1 MSEHD
6 LEKLLGGFAADT
18 LTPEEKR
25 SLYTTALQ
33 DQQLFNA
40 LADEQALKELLSN
53 PDVRRRLLTSLEEQ
67 RASAT
72 GSSFSWLDWLRR
84 PAGLAF
90 AGGLTAAA
98 LAVVLGVRIYQDSL
112 QQAAQS
118 VETEVAKPAA
128 PLLPAP
134 PVSQPPSP
142 RHAEP
147 EIKTKEAA
155 GPSKDMAKK
164 DGLLDRTT
172 KREQLVPPAQQE
184 QRVSDGPHDRIAQQ
198 TGQEGPDKKANA
210 PVSVLSKSAEEV
222 TSTAGQKLA
231 ARSTQ
236 PATMAESLRMEAP
249 AISARALFY
258 TAQAVRQNT
267 GRMAQESERAIKP
280 LAESA
285 QQANRL
291 ERKPEG
297 LSRPLGLRYSF
308 VVREADGQ
316 EREVDIVT
324 ASKVIEPTFLILEA
338 NQDAYLQIWRTVGSS
353 TMQLEWP
360 EKETGETSLKLPVG
374 QRQYI
379 ALPTKSGSYTLMVRL
394 SRVPFGPITRQEA
407 SLFDRP
413 SPTQLQE
420 PITSSNQTGSQERAT
435 YVVNQNP
442 CTGAHVTVEI
452 TFSR

>member
-1 MSEHD
+1 MPEHD
-6 LEKLLGGFAADT
+6 FETLLGGFAADT
-18 LTPEEKR
+18 LTQEEKR
-25 SLYTTALQ
+25 LLYAAALQ
-33 DQQLFNA
+33 DQQLFNV
-40 LADEQALKELLSN
+40 LANEQALKELLSN
-53 PDVRRRLLTSLEEQ
+53 PDVRRRLLASLEQQ
-67 RASAT
+67 RDSAA
-72 GSSFSWLDWLRR
+72 GRSLSWLDWFRR

-118 VETEVAKPAA
+118 VETEVAEPPS

-134 PVSQPPSP
+134 PASQPSSP

-155 GPSKDMAKK
+155 GPSKDMGKK

-172 KREQLVPPAQQE
+172 KREQLVPP
-184 QRVSDGPHDRIAQQ
+184 GQQ
-198 TGQEGPDKKANA
+198 TGQEGPDKKVNA
-210 PVSVLSKSAEEV
+210 PVSMLSKSAEEV
-222 TSTAGQKLA
+222 TTTAGQKLA

-249 AISARALFY
+249 GISARALFY
-258 TAQAVRQNT
+258 AAQAVQQNL
-267 GRMAQESERAIKP
+267 GRMAQEGERAMKP

-291 ERKPEG
+291 ERKLED
-297 LSRPLGLRYSF
+297 LSRPLGLRCSL

-324 ASKVIEPTFLILEA
+324 ASNVRGPIFLALEA
-338 NQDAYLQIWRTVGSS
+338 NQQAYLQVWKQVGSS

-360 EKETGETSLKLPVG
+360 EKETGETSLKLSVG

-379 ALPTKSGSYTLMVRL
+379 ALSTETGSYTLMVRL

-420 PITSSNQTGSQERAT
+420 AITPNNQTGSQERAT
-435 YVVNQNP
+435 YAVNQNP
-442 CTGAHVTVEI
+442 STGAYITVEI